1 MQVTYSMFFR
11 FLMSCLSPGSYRS
24 ALSWCVLAL
33 VVLGSCSRTEPRI
46 PYGIMQLVYYQGP
59 VRPEERFSFFVIV
72 EDDDGIENLDELYL
86 YHDREGLRWSL
97 SSEDW
102 ITFEEGDTT
111 WIGSRAI
118 AMAGEDTLPRG
129 QYRAVLINK
138 GGERTE
144 RTFSFDA
151 PAEPRYPFPR
161 LNLQEGN
168 YTIESRYPEHFLL
181 CYDEAGSLITTLAVK
196 TLQGS
201 LDSLDLPVPVKAL
214 ALWAWDAEYETAA
227 LTDVLPLR

>member
-1 MQVTYSMFFR
+1 MVFR
-11 FLMSCLSPGSYRS
+11 VLTPWRPPGARVLRRCLV
-24 ALSWCVLAL
+24 VLAI
-33 VVLGSCSRTEPRI
+33 LGSCSQSDPRI
-46 PYGIMQLVYYQGP
+46 PYGVMQLVYYQGP
-59 VRPEERFSFFVIV
+59 VRPEERFSFFVIA

-86 YHDREGLRWSL
+86 YHDREGLRWTL
-97 SSEDW
+97 SAEDW
-102 ITFEEGDTT
+102 ITLEEGGVT

-138 GGERTE
+138 GGAKTE

-161 LNLQEGN
+161 LTLHEGD
-168 YTIESRYPEHFLL
+168 YRIASRYPEHFLI
-181 CYDEAGSLITTLAVK
+181 CYDETGSLITTLKVK

-201 LDSLDLPVPVKAL
+201 LASMELPAQVKAVS
-214 ALWAWDAEYETAA
+214 LWAWDGEYETAA
-227 LTDVLPLR
+227 LTDVLALP

>member
-1 MQVTYSMFFR
+1 MEKTSVRGCCGGAGLDTKAVTGDDERMRRTLFFR
-11 FLMSCLSPGSYRS
+11 FLV
-24 ALSWCVLAL
+24 VLA
-33 VVLGSCSRTEPRI
+33 VLGSCSRSEPRI
-46 PYGIMQLVYYQGP
+46 PYGVMQLVYYQGP

-97 SSEDW
+97 SAEDW
-102 ITFEEGDTT
+102 ISYEEGEQT

-118 AMAGEDTLPRG
+118 AMAGDDALPRG

-151 PAEPRYPFPR
+151 PAEPRHPFPHIAM
-161 LNLQEGN
+161 QAEE
-168 YTIESRYPEHFLL
+168 YAIESQYPEHFLL
-181 CYDEAGSLITTLAVK
+181 CYDETG
-196 TLQGS
+196 
-201 LDSLDLPVPVKAL
+201 
-214 ALWAWDAEYETAA
+214 
-227 LTDVLPLR
+227 